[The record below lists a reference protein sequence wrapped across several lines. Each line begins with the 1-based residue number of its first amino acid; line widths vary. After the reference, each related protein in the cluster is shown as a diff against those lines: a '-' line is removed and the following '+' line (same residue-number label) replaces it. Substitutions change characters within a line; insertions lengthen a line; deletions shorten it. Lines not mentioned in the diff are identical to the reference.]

1 MRPADPPSTAP
12 RKFSFDAVFDA
23 EGDVVANTVR
33 RKPFY
38 SIEELDAARKEG
50 VVEGQKIAL
59 DRAEKA
65 QAECLEDIRVA
76 VRRSMTVLVE
86 AVHEHRAGAVGLAM
100 AAARKIADA
109 ALERFPEAPAEA
121 ALQALS
127 REIEAHPRLLVRA
140 PADVADRIQAALD
153 KTAEA
158 AGYPGQVVVKSDP
171 NLQGAAFIF
180 EWGEGRAAFDPEQ
193 AAARVAAALDATL
206 AAEGL
211 HAEPL
216 KLTEEAS
223 DG

>member
-1 MRPADPPSTAP
+1 
-12 RKFSFDAVFDA
+12 
-23 EGDVVANTVR
+23 
-33 RKPFY
+33 
-38 SIEELDAARKEG
+38 
-50 VVEGQKIAL
+50 
-59 DRAEKA
+59 
-65 QAECLEDIRVA
+65 
-76 VRRSMTVLVE
+76 MTVLVE
-86 AVHEHRAGAVGLAM
+86 AVHDHRAGAVGLAM

-121 ALQALS
+121 ALEALS

-140 PADVADRIQAALD
+140 PSEIADRIQVALD

-171 NLQGAAFIF
+171 NLAGAAFIF

-216 KLTEEAS
+216 KLPEETEEAS

>member
-1 MRPADPPSTAP
+1 MRTAP
-12 RKFSFDAVFDA
+12 ASGTPQKFVFDAVFDA
-23 EGDVVANTVR
+23 EGDVVASAPR

-38 SIEELDAARKEG
+38 TPEEVEQARQEG
-50 VVEGQKIAL
+50 VAQGEKTARE
-59 DRAEKA
+59 RAEQA
-65 QAECLEDIRVA
+65 QADCLDDIRKS
-76 VRRSMTVLVE
+76 VRQAMGVLVQ
-86 AVHEHRAGAVGLAM
+86 AVHDHRAGAIEVAM

-109 ALERFPEAPAEA
+109 ALDRFPEAPAEA
-121 ALQALS
+121 AMQALG

-140 PADVADRIQAALD
+140 PADIADRIQKALD
-153 KTAEA
+153 EAAEA

-171 NLQGAAFIF
+171 AMAKAAFIF

-216 KLTEEAS
+216 KLSEEAS